1 LEFQSSKLIH
11 YVKEINLPLNR
22 RCSCRYCFINYTF
35 KGVIGNKDE
44 GKEVETAVVNAITI
58 VETVSATGKIQPEI
72 EVKISSEVS
81 EKLFYYLS

>member
-1 LEFQSSKLIH
+1 MSKKSYLLIGGA
-11 YVKEINLPLNR
+11 VVVIALLIILSK
-22 RCSCRYCFINYTF
+22 T
-35 KGVIGNKDE
+35 GVIGNKDE